1 MKIWL
6 RIEIQQK
13 KIKILAKKNIFLEIN
28 IHWKNR
34 NQMISILKIHAE
46 KQTQNLMKAWMIFI
60 NIVSLNK
67 RTITD
72 ISKK

>member
-28 IHWKNR
+28 SYWKNR
-34 NQMISILKIHAE
+34 NQMIRILKIHVE
-46 KQTQNLMKAWMIFI
+46 KQTQNLMKAWMISI

-67 RTITD
+67 STITD